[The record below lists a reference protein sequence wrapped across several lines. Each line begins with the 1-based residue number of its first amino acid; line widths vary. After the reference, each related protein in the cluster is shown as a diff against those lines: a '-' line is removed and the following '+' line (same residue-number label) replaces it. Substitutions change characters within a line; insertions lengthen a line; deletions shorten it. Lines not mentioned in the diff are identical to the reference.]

1 MRKNQPKTIN
11 ISLGSDADEIND
23 NFLRLSRTLG
33 YKINKTKLLKHIL
46 KNCDSK
52 HSLYSLGF
60 ISFQELH
67 TPTTFKRGGKD
78 VRLKPLRMTK

>member
-1 MRKNQPKTIN
+1 MRKHQPKTIN
-11 ISLGSDADEIND
+11 ISLGADADEIND

-60 ISFQELH
+60 ISYQELH
-67 TPTTFKRGGKD
+67 TPVIFNRGGKD
-78 VRLKPLRMTK
+78 VRLKSRRMTR